1 MKKKEY
7 IKQNNTLYLNL
18 LSQELTANNDIKV
31 NLYPIDKIEGVIT
44 IQIDNKYFGQ
54 INVNEDYPHLSNED
68 FLTLGIELYADDCDT
83 EEETNHMWQL
93 SALATEENNLYYWT
107 TIEEAAEALINIIKK
122 NS

>member
-31 NLYPIDKIEGVIT
+31 NLYPIDKTEGVIT
-44 IQIDNKYFGQ
+44 IQIDKYFGQ
-54 INVNEDYPHLSNED
+54 INVNEDYPFLSNED

-83 EEETNHMWQL
+83 EGETNHIWQL

>member
-31 NLYPIDKIEGVIT
+31 NLYPIDLTEGVIT
-44 IQIDNKYFGQ
+44 IQIDKYFGQ
-54 INVNEDYPHLSNED
+54 INVNEDYPSLSNED
-68 FLTLGIELYADDCDT
+68 YVTLGIELYADDCDT
-83 EEETNHMWQL
+83 EEETRHIWQL
-93 SALATEENNLYYWT
+93 SALTTEENNLYYWT

>member
-31 NLYPIDKIEGVIT
+31 NLYPIDKTEGVIT
-44 IQIDNKYFGQ
+44 IQIDKYFGQ
-54 INVNEDYPHLSNED
+54 INVNEDYPYLSNED

-83 EEETNHMWQL
+83 EEETNHIWQL
-93 SALATEENNLYYWT
+93 SALATEDNNLYYWT

>member
-31 NLYPIDKIEGVIT
+31 NLYPIDKTEGVIT
-44 IQIDNKYFGQ
+44 IQIDKYFGQ
-54 INVNEDYPHLSNED
+54 INVNEDYPSLSNED

-83 EEETNHMWQL
+83 EEETNHIWQL

>member
-18 LSQELTANNDIKV
+18 LSQELSANNDIKV
-31 NLYPIDKIEGVIT
+31 NLYPIDKTEGVIT
-44 IQIDNKYFGQ
+44 IQIDKYYGQ
-54 INVNEDYPHLSNED
+54 INVNEDYPSLSNED

-83 EEETNHMWQL
+83 EEETSHIWQL

>member
-18 LSQELTANNDIKV
+18 LSQELTANNNIKV
-31 NLYPIDKIEGVIT
+31 NLYPIDKTEGVIT
-44 IQIDNKYFGQ
+44 IQIDKYFGQ
-54 INVNEDYPHLSNED
+54 INVNEDYPSLSNED

-83 EEETNHMWQL
+83 EEETNHIWQL

>member
-18 LSQELTANNDIKV
+18 LSQELSANNDIKV
-31 NLYPIDKIEGVIT
+31 NLYPIDITEGVIT
-44 IQIDNKYFGQ
+44 IQIDKYYGQ
-54 INVNEDYPHLSNED
+54 INVNEDYSSLSNED
-68 FLTLGIELYADDCDT
+68 YVTLGIELYADDCDT
-83 EEETNHMWQL
+83 EEETNHIWQL
-93 SALATEENNLYYWT
+93 SALTTEENNLYYWT

>member
-18 LSQELTANNDIKV
+18 LSQELSANNDIKV
-31 NLYPIDKIEGVIT
+31 DLYPIDLTEGVIT
-44 IQIDNKYFGQ
+44 IQIDKYFGQ
-54 INVNEDYPHLSNED
+54 INVNEDYPSLSNED

-83 EEETNHMWQL
+83 EEETNHIWQL
-93 SALATEENNLYYWT
+93 SALTTEENNQYYWT

>member
-18 LSQELTANNDIKV
+18 LSQELSANNDIKV
-31 NLYPIDKIEGVIT
+31 NLYPIDITEGVIT
-44 IQIDNKYFGQ
+44 IQIDKYYGQ
-54 INVNEDYPHLSNED
+54 INVNEDYPSLSNED

-83 EEETNHMWQL
+83 EEETNHIWQL
-93 SALATEENNLYYWT
+93 SALTTEENNLYYWT
-107 TIEEAAEALINIIKK
+107 TIEEAAEALINIVKK

>member
-18 LSQELTANNDIKV
+18 LSQELSANNDIKV
-31 NLYPIDKIEGVIT
+31 NLYPIDMTEGVIT
-44 IQIDNKYFGQ
+44 IQIDKYFGQ
-54 INVNEDYPHLSNED
+54 INVNEDYPSLSNED

-83 EEETNHMWQL
+83 EEETNHIWQL
-93 SALATEENNLYYWT
+93 SALTTEENNQYYWT
-107 TIEEAAEALINIIKK
+107 TIEEAAEAMINIIKK

>member
-31 NLYPIDKIEGVIT
+31 TLYPIDKTEGVIT
-44 IQIDNKYFGQ
+44 IQIDKYYGQ
-54 INVNEDYPHLSNED
+54 INVNEDYPSLSNED

-83 EEETNHMWQL
+83 EEETNHIWQL
-93 SALATEENNLYYWT
+93 SALTTEENNLYYWT
-107 TIEEAAEALINIIKK
+107 TIEEAAEAMINIIKK

>member
-31 NLYPIDKIEGVIT
+31 NLYPIDKTEGVIT
-44 IQIDNKYFGQ
+44 IQIDKYFGQ
-54 INVNEDYPHLSNED
+54 INVNEDYPFLSNED

-83 EEETNHMWQL
+83 EEETNHIWQL

>member
-18 LSQELTANNDIKV
+18 LSQELSANNDIKV
-31 NLYPIDKIEGVIT
+31 TLYPIDKTEGVIT
-44 IQIDNKYFGQ
+44 IQIDKYFGQ
-54 INVNEDYPHLSNED
+54 INVNEYYPLLSNED
-68 FLTLGIELYADDCDT
+68 FITLGIELYADDCDT
-83 EEETNHMWQL
+83 EEETNHIWQL
-93 SALATEENNLYYWT
+93 SALTTEENNLYYWT

>member
-18 LSQELTANNDIKV
+18 LSQELAANNDIKV
-31 NLYPIDKIEGVIT
+31 NLYPIDITEGVIT
-44 IQIDNKYFGQ
+44 IQIDKYYGQ
-54 INVNEDYPHLSNED
+54 INVNEDYSSLSNED

-83 EEETNHMWQL
+83 EEETNHIWQL

-107 TIEEAAEALINIIKK
+107 TIEEAAEALINIVKK

>member
-31 NLYPIDKIEGVIT
+31 NLYPIDKTEGVIT
-44 IQIDNKYFGQ
+44 IQIDKYFGQ
-54 INVNEDYPHLSNED
+54 INVNEDYPSLSNED

-83 EEETNHMWQL
+83 EEETNHIWQL
-93 SALATEENNLYYWT
+93 SALATEENNLYYYT